1 MAGRE
6 VDIGAGGVPEKTPE
20 TCPGDYPQDVARYFD
35 KVADLLDRKASL
47 ALALNQDHFGLNASD
62 ARRLAE
68 TMRETSIALTTTHL
82 TREGFREVARDER
95 RRANLAAARADRAE
109 ARELAAL
116 AGIMRAA
123 LIALISLFLV
133 DIAGLL

>member
-1 MAGRE
+1 MAGRD
-6 VDIGAGGVPEKTPE
+6 VSAGAENCPEESPE
-20 TCPGDYPQDVARYFD
+20 GYPQDVARYFD

-47 ALALNQDHFGLNASD
+47 ALALSQDQFGLNAGD

-82 TREGFREVARDER
+82 TREGFRELARDER

-109 ARELAAL
+109 ARELAAST
-116 AGIMRAA
+116 GIMRAA
-123 LIALISLFLV
+123 LLTAIAHILL
-133 DIAGLL
+133 DIAGLI